1 MKASPLK
8 VYRKDN
14 RRRRVTDWRA
24 CLRIGGAAVLICV
37 VALGIYVERRRIRTT
52 LAGASAF
59 IFDNRY
65 FALREI
71 EVHSGEKVG
80 GSEIVAVAGLSHG
93 MNLWK
98 VDAAAIEKR
107 IRRHPWVRRVLVR
120 REFPRRIVIDVEER
134 QPRAIVAL
142 GKLYYVDA
150 DGLLFSEVGDSAK
163 AKFPLLT
170 GLRGEDLTAAGP
182 VVQRRVQ
189 EAMRLGELI
198 QHDGRTLSEIHFDAP
213 DQVVLYITG
222 QRMALRMGWGDWL
235 DKIRRMERILE
246 LWKGHEERLASLD
259 LSFRDQVVARL
270 RQVKQS

>member
-1 MKASPLK
+1 
-8 VYRKDN
+8 
-14 RRRRVTDWRA
+14 
-24 CLRIGGAAVLICV
+24 
-37 VALGIYVERRRIRTT
+37 
-52 LAGASAF
+52 
-59 IFDNRY
+59 
-65 FALREI
+65 
-71 EVHSGEKVG
+71 
-80 GSEIVAVAGLSHG
+80 
-93 MNLWK
+93 
-98 VDAAAIEKR
+98 
-107 IRRHPWVRRVLVR
+107 
-120 REFPRRIVIDVEER
+120 
-134 QPRAIVAL
+134 
-142 GKLYYVDA
+142 
-150 DGLLFSEVGDSAK
+150 VGDSAK

-222 QRMALRMGWGDWL
+222 QRMALRMGWGNWQ

-270 RQVKQS
+270 RQAKQS